1 MIQGLRSSG
10 QYDKVYS
17 LTVQMIPS
25 IAIEDKQNSQ
35 PFSVEKGRQEK
46 GGEVFV

>member
-10 QYDKVYS
+10 QFDKVYF
-17 LTVQMIPS
+17 LAVQMIQ
-25 IAIEDKQNSQ
+25 KSQ

-46 GGEVFV
+46 NREVFI

>member
-17 LTVQMIPS
+17 QVVQMIQ
-25 IAIEDKQNSQ
+25 KSQ

-46 GGEVFV
+46 NREVFI